1 MPIPAFLHAHWGA
14 SIKDV
19 HTPGE
24 GGVCQKCTKSVQGGR
39 GVFKIVYVHIFEDAC
54 ASDFFRSYK
63 CWVIFEGKHD
73 KNVYKYYE
81 KIEEKNRDRE
91 CEHAK
96 IEFLTF

>member
-1 MPIPAFLHAHWGA
+1 MGA

-19 HTPGE
+19 HTP

-39 GVFKIVYVHIFEDAC
+39 GFVRIVYVHIFEDAR

-63 CWVIFEGKHD
+63 CANSITKKNRGK
-73 KNVYKYYE
+73 
-81 KIEEKNRDRE
+81 KNRDRA

-96 IEFLTF
+96 IEF